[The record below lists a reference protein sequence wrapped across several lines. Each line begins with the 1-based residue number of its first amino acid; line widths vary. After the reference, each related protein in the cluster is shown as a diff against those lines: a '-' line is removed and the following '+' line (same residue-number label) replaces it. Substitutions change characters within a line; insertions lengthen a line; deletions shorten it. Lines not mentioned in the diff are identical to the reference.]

1 MLPDHL
7 GELEPVQI
15 RHADVHQNNGNLV
28 LEQLFERLLAG
39 RGLDQLLSQILENH
53 LVCHQFGRVIIDQQD
68 ADFLVWVACHSALH
82 FQRCS
87 HMRRAESNCSVLTG
101 FAR

>member
-28 LEQLFERLLAG
+28 LEELFERLLAG
-39 RGLDQLLSQILENH
+39 RGLDQVFPQVLKDH
-53 LVCHQFGRVIIDQQD
+53 LVGHELGRVIIDQQD
-68 ADFLVWVACHSALH
+68 ADFLVWVARHLRHSTLSGAATCAAPKAIV
-82 FQRCS
+82 RC
-87 HMRRAESNCSVLTG
+87 
-101 FAR
+101 